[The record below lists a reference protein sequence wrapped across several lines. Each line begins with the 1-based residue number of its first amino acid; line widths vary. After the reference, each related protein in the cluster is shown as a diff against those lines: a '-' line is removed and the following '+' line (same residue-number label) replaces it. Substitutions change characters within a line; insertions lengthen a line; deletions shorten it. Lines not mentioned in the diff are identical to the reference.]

1 MARTKIDV
9 SLITPLGATLDIS
22 GAQLSKAVTLT
33 DATNN
38 QKQFVAQNNGAAS
51 SALYIATNRD
61 AATGTYTQTG
71 QGSAQVQIQSG
82 NNNGIVYIATAN
94 TNNGTLNN
102 AASIQDTGCALKGT
116 TTNNSAAAGY
126 VGEYVASVTGTSA
139 VTSNQYGDLTSISL
153 TAGDWDVSLNL
164 TWDSAGATWS
174 FAESGISTTSGNSIA
189 GLTIGSN
196 RMLTGFPSSAVST
209 LYIPQTVANY
219 RLSLSGTTTIYAK
232 YLAIYTVGT
241 PTASCRLSARRVR

>member
-82 NNNGIVYIATAN
+82 NNAGVVYIATAN

-102 AASIQDTGCALKGT
+102 AASFQDTGCALKGT

-126 VGEYVASVTGTSA
+126 VGEYISASVGSANFAATGT
-139 VTSNQYGDLTSISL
+139 YGDVTSISL
-153 TAGDWDVSLNL
+153 TAGDWDVSITGNIIRN
-164 TWDSAGATWS
+164 GATLTMVVN
-174 FAESGISTTSGNSIA
+174 GIGANTGNNFSDATA
-189 GLTIGSN
+189 GNYGT
-196 RMLTGFPSSAVST
+196 RAAVSISDT
-209 LYIPQTVANY
+209 TFPVNIGPFRV
-219 RLSLSGTTTIYAK
+219 SLSGSTTY
-232 YLAIYTVGT
+232 YLKGRADYTVAT
-241 PTASCRLSARRVR
+241 PQVSDIRIAARRVR